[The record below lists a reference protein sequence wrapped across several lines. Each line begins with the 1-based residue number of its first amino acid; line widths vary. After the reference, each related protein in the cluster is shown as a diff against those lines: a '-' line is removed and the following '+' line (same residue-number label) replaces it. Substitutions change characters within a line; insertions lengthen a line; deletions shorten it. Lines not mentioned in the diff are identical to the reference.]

1 MALSMHT
8 NYTQLVTQNTLN
20 KTSNLM
26 NTAMERLSTGFR
38 INSAAD
44 DAAGLQIA
52 SRLEAQTRGM
62 SVAMRN
68 AQDGISMAQ
77 TAEGAMDE
85 MTNIVY
91 RMKDLA
97 LQASNDTA
105 SATDKKAMN
114 EEFQALGAELHN
126 IMDSTSFGGK
136 TLLATGGAFMATA
149 GVNIQIGTNKGDQ
162 LNMSVATAVGA
173 INTALGASAG
183 AIGSL
188 ATATAAQAAL
198 DKLTG
203 TDGNGGLLGNIGTAR
218 SELGANINRLEH
230 TITNLGN
237 MSENTS
243 AAKGRIMDADFAV
256 ESATMTK
263 NQMLMQA
270 GTSMLNQTKQMS
282 GMAMSLLG

>member
-52 SRLEAQTRGM
+52 NRLEAQTRGM

-85 MTNIVY
+85 MTNITY

-105 SATDKKAMN
+105 SATDVAAMDK
-114 EEFQALGAELHN
+114 EFQALSAELTN
-126 IMDSTSFGGK
+126 IMESTSFGGQA
-136 TLLATGGAFMATA
+136 LLKSSTGSFAAGA
-149 GVNIQIGTNKGDQ
+149 VNIQIGTNAGDQ
-162 LNMSVATAVGA
+162 LAMNVSTAVNA
-173 INTALGASAG
+173 INGALAATGGFGSLTASGGAAAALTALTGA
-183 AIGSL
+183 
-188 ATATAAQAAL
+188 
-198 DKLTG
+198 
-203 TDGNGGLLGNIGTAR
+203 DGNTGLLGLIGTAR
-218 SELGANINRLEH
+218 SDLGANINRLEH

-256 ESATMTK
+256 ESASMTK

>member
-52 SRLEAQTRGM
+52 NRLEAQTRGM

-85 MTNIVY
+85 MTNITY

-105 SATDKKAMN
+105 SATDVAAMDK
-114 EEFQALGAELHN
+114 EFQALSAELTN
-126 IMDSTSFGGK
+126 IMESTSFGGQ
-136 TLLATGGAFMATA
+136 TLLNSGTGSFAAGA
-149 GVNIQIGTNKGDQ
+149 VNIQIGTNAGDQ
-162 LNMSVATAVGA
+162 LAMNVSTAVNA
-173 INTALGASAG
+173 INTALAATGG
-183 AIGSL
+183 FGSL
-188 ATATAAQAAL
+188 TATGGAADAL
-198 DKLTG
+198 TALTG
-203 TDGNGGLLGNIGTAR
+203 TGGNAGLLGLIGTAR
-218 SELGANINRLEH
+218 SDLGANINRLEH

-256 ESATMTK
+256 ESASMTK

>member
-52 SRLEAQTRGM
+52 NRLEAQTRGM

-77 TAEGAMDE
+77 TGEGAMDE

-97 LQASNDTA
+97 LQASNDTT
-105 SATDKKAMN
+105 SATDKTALN

-136 TLLATGGAFMATA
+136 TLLATGGAFNDGA
-149 GVNIQIGTNKGDQ
+149 VNIQIGTNAGDT
-162 LNMSVATAVGA
+162 LAMNVSTAVKA

-183 AIGSL
+183 AIGNL
-188 ATATAAQAAL
+188 AATGGAAAAL
-198 DKLTG
+198 TKLTG
-203 TDGNGGLLGNIGTAR
+203 TSGNGGLLGTIGTAR
-218 SELGANINRLEH
+218 SELGANIN
-230 TITNLGN
+230 
-237 MSENTS
+237 
-243 AAKGRIMDADFAV
+243 
-256 ESATMTK
+256 
-263 NQMLMQA
+263 
-270 GTSMLNQTKQMS
+270 
-282 GMAMSLLG
+282 